1 MSPTVP
7 SLTWSCFS
15 YTSNFRIHVK
25 VQMILQIVMRP
36 TCVILSLL
44 SCLWWSCMPPPPIK
58 TCETS
63 MPMFFQYWAG
73 CLTCSHGCHDC
84 MFYFFILC
92 QAFNKCFDPV
102 ILFIHFSL
110 SFEGKMPWY
119 VVYRGRIPST
129 SRNVYINDLS
139 LMTPKILVT
148 EQAHS
153 MTKYLCSSQ
162 LTSDAGQAQRMVTK
176 CLVWS

>member
-1 MSPTVP
+1 VLFCPCCHAYDDLVCLIHP
-7 SLTWSCFS
+7 SKHVRHPCPCFS
-15 YTSNFRIHVK
+15 NIGLDVSHAPMVAMINACHVFHQNVKLIHGCK
-25 VQMILQIVMRP
+25 DCMYYF
-36 TCVILSLL
+36 VILR
-44 SCLWWSCMPPPPIK
+44 
-58 TCETS
+58 
-63 MPMFFQYWAG
+63 
-73 CLTCSHGCHDC
+73 
-84 MFYFFILC
+84 

-139 LMTPKILVT
+139 LMTPKILVI

-162 LTSDAGQAQRMVTK
+162 LTSDAGQAQRMVMK